1 MCPSSRLLG
10 DHLERMVPEDVI
22 MVVKILSKGR
32 CSEKIRPREAMCL
45 DSLSNFCALKEAL

>member
-45 DSLSNFCALKEAL
+45 DSLSNLCALKEAL